1 MLKAKLTK
9 LLSAIV
15 SNMAFVILIP
25 SLAAVDYGVFQFSK
39 GLGFIILGIIGVM
52 FAWLIAPDEVVN

>member
-15 SNMAFVILIP
+15 SNLAFVILIP
-25 SLAAVDYGVFQFSK
+25 SLAAVDYGVFQFSR
-39 GLGFIILGIIGVM
+39 GLGFIFLGIIGVI